1 VRGRPCESFC
11 EFSSSPPYFVL
22 RLAPEEPPILI
33 PSMGSVAIPVL
44 LPLSVLLV
52 RPSPRDVLLAPTTPP
67 WA

>member
-1 VRGRPCESFC
+1 VSHFVNFPLLLLN
-11 EFSSSPPYFVL
+11 FVL

-33 PSMGSVAIPVL
+33 PSMGSVAMPVL

-52 RPSPRDVLLAPTTPP
+52 RPSPRDVLLEPTTPP